1 MQNCNSIHFAPNLV
15 CEEKCI
21 KFELLLQR
29 QKNHSKAFSHAWKNH
44 FESLLNDL
52 PKKKVYDR
60 ATPKSSGTSEKRSE
74 RLGSSLFI
82 ITQTWPLTRKISW
95 NELIRRIETQ
105 WRSYQIKTSDTKS
118 LHTVRKSQ
126 IVSKNSIFRKITKLW
141 IWIFVPKMNDFL
153 VIMIRW
159 FLLEFE
165 FSRQKL
171 SKFNI
176 FNYCWFC
183 TYIKSRFLARKFK
196 LSR

>member
-95 NELIRRIETQ
+95 NELIRRIETMTT
-105 WRSYQIKTSDTKS
+105 RGDQIIKLKPVIQSLWKIVLNKTM
-118 LHTVRKSQ
+118 
-126 IVSKNSIFRKITKLW
+126 KI
-141 IWIFVPKMNDFL
+141 
-153 VIMIRW
+153 
-159 FLLEFE
+159 
-165 FSRQKL
+165 
-171 SKFNI
+171 
-176 FNYCWFC
+176 
-183 TYIKSRFLARKFK
+183 
-196 LSR
+196 

>member
-29 QKNHSKAFSHAWKNH
+29 QKNHSKAFSQAWKNH

-105 WRSYQIKTSDTKS
+105 WRSYQTKTSDTKS

-126 IVSKNSIFRKITKLW
+126 NVSKNSIFGKIKKIVNLN
-141 IWIFVPKMNDFL
+141 FHAKM
-153 VIMIRW
+153 
-159 FLLEFE
+159 
-165 FSRQKL
+165 K
-171 SKFNI
+171 
-176 FNYCWFC
+176 
-183 TYIKSRFLARKFK
+183 
-196 LSR
+196 

>member
-105 WRSYQIKTSDTKS
+105 WRSYQTKTSDTKS

-126 IVSKNSIFRKITKLW
+126 IVSKNSIFRKNDKIVNLKFGAENEWIWVILKLW
-141 IWIFVPKMNDFL
+141 FQ
-153 VIMIRW
+153 
-159 FLLEFE
+159 LEFE

-171 SKFNI
+171 P
-176 FNYCWFC
+176 
-183 TYIKSRFLARKFK
+183 KSAMR
-196 LSR
+196 LS